1 MASLNTVNLITASKT
16 VLLTL
21 HGVGETSAHR
31 ILELRRKGEL
41 NFDSLVRACRGV
53 SRSQWIQWFEEGSIV
68 PDLREQSAL
77 TLASNLPG
85 VGELN
90 VDSSENIESID
101 EDDPRSS
108 SHSKDTEENQKSDS
122 SSVEVP
128 KPRTSSLPV
137 LTAVDE
143 PVVSNALTDSDRV
156 DTTEITCYGKPSF
169 SQSKCIVLSEVGNGM
184 AYERMSEN
192 SSITGE
198 PVPRSG
204 QSMTARLQE
213 QDRRNRQSLNRCN
226 RRNQQSEQALDSLE
240 STFYEQR
247 LIPPVTPEC
256 LRRGQRSSRDE
267 AATNPY
273 PGLSHVYPVN
283 NRYQPQGRAEALGSP
298 QMQIGRTIV
307 SHSTPTNVP
316 VPSADSAL
324 NNQRRFNPN
333 VRFDSPLV
341 NQSRRIHSGRTTD
354 FVPLQERDLA
364 VNPGNPEMGYGDDRS
379 PTYCRQDRFY
389 PSSGC
394 QETLDYVEHRS
405 PYRSQPRSRQG
416 QFDDQRRIQSCHG
429 QRDFDYYRPE
439 YNYDRSPVFYSREEW
454 GNQRQ
459 RFPSHFS
466 QRDYYEYD
474 RFNRPSSSYRRN
486 FTDDSRRS
494 FFCADQRNFDYYEY
508 DDRFVRSCS
517 HNNQR
522 FRQKAD
528 PRESWEMFNPRSHRD
543 GRDNS
548 DYRKSDNRFR
558 ESITDPFRGVPIRFQ
573 GAPGGDPDD
582 SGDDSNGGDPR
593 YPHRNDHF
601 NNHSR
606 RERSYRSNNRG
617 YSRNNGESGNSYRE
631 PSLKMPTYD
640 GSRKWRPFI
649 NQFEG
654 IANRFNWSIHERF
667 DRLCECMRGE
677 ALEFFDSLDVGHD
690 YFLIVEKFMY
700 EFQKDETPTTARM
713 NLAMIHQDEG
723 ESLED
728 YSKRVRKIVR
738 YGFPGGGEE
747 FWSRMSVDPFLFGC
761 LDDEARKTVI
771 NQKPNTLSEATD
783 LMKQAEASGNVVT
796 RTSRSKKSRTSVP
809 YSVKKVDL
817 NNSSDS
823 DSPGDSDSCP
833 RDVQGK
839 ADVRSKV
846 SRSVPSETFSLEEL
860 GEIIREEC
868 QKQCSEM
875 N

>member
-53 SRSQWIQWFEEGSIV
+53 SRSQWIQWFEEGSII
-68 PDLREQSAL
+68 PDLREHSAL

-85 VGELN
+85 VGELD
-90 VDSSENIESID
+90 VDSSEKIESID

-108 SHSKDTEENQKSDS
+108 SHSKDKEENQKSDS

-137 LTAVDE
+137 LTPVDE
-143 PVVSNALTDSDRV
+143 PVVSNAFTDSDRV
-156 DTTEITCYGKPSF
+156 DTPEITCYGKPSF
-169 SQSKCIVLSEVGNGM
+169 SQSKCIVLSQVGNGM
-184 AYERMSEN
+184 AYER
-192 SSITGE
+192 
-198 PVPRSG
+198 RSG
-204 QSMTARLQE
+204 SSSVDPELVPSRKSAPNLSAHLLE
-213 QDRRNRQSLNRCN
+213 QDRRNKQTLNRCN
-226 RRNQQSEQALDSLE
+226 TWTKQTEKAL
-240 STFYEQR
+240 
-247 LIPPVTPEC
+247 VTREC

-273 PGLSHVYPVN
+273 QGLSHVYPVN

-316 VPSADSAL
+316 VPSDSAL

-333 VRFDSPLV
+333 VCFDSPLV
-341 NQSRRIHSGRTTD
+341 NQSRRIHSGRTPD
-354 FVPLQERDLA
+354 SVPLQERDLT

-389 PSSGC
+389 TSSGC

-405 PYRSQPRSRQG
+405 PCRSQPRSRRD
-416 QFDDQRRIQSCHG
+416 QFDDQRRTQSSHN
-429 QRDFDYYRPE
+429 QRNFDYYRPE
-439 YNYDRSPVFYSREEW
+439 YAYDRSPVFYSREEL

-459 RFPSHFS
+459 RFPSRYS
-466 QRDYYEYD
+466 PRDNYLYD
-474 RFNRPSSSYRRN
+474 HLYRPSISYRQN
-486 FTDDSRRS
+486 YEDDSRRS
-494 FFCADQRNFDYYEY
+494 SFRADQRNFDYGEY
-508 DDRFVRSCS
+508 DDRFVRSFS

-528 PRESWEMFNPRSHRD
+528 PRESWEMFNPRSHCD

-548 DYRKSDNRFR
+548 DYRESDNRFR
-558 ESITDPFRGVPIRFQ
+558 ESITDPSRGVPIRYR

-601 NNHSR
+601 NNRSR
-606 RERSYRSNNRG
+606 RECSYRSNNRG
-617 YSRNNGESGNSYRE
+617 YSHNNGESGNSYRE

-796 RTSRSKKSRTSVP
+796 RTSRSKKSRTSVS

-833 RDVQGK
+833 RGVQGK

-846 SRSVPSETFSLEEL
+846 SRSLSSETFSLEEL